1 MLAGIPGAGFPRRH
15 PRGGVVLV
23 AALVAGLSLG
33 PTCPAGAAADIVAT
47 ADPGSVA
54 PLALAARS
62 WHIED
67 FHSEIR
73 VFTTARVEVTER
85 IGVRF
90 DGSYNGIY
98 RDIPVEYRQ
107 AMGFNYTLRLSDIEV
122 TDASGNELRFETSRE
137 RHYRRVKIW
146 IPGAEDTSR
155 TVVIRYTVENGLRWF
170 EEDDQAWTEFYWNVT
185 GDEWPVRI
193 DAASTVI
200 TLPREAT
207 GVRARTFTG
216 AYRSAESEADIEID
230 GSVIRAST
238 RRGLGIKEGLTVT
251 VALDTRVGGEPDGEY
266 VIAPPTTTEKIL
278 DWLRSNWPLGIPVL
292 VFFGMYRIWA
302 RFGRDPERLSVA
314 PRYEPPEDLTV
325 SEAGTL
331 IDSRPDMRDVTAM
344 IVDLAVRGYLKIHQE
359 EGTSFL
365 GFEVS
370 GPEYSF
376 ELLRDRD
383 AWRGLAPH
391 EVKLLD
397 ALFDGNVGDVVT
409 SSDLKNSFYRDLP
422 DIKAALWDA
431 LIDHG
436 FYRTRPDHVRAG
448 WLVGAAVV
456 GIGGFAVGLGASKA
470 MGMSP
475 LATGGA
481 AVLSAL
487 IVGAFGIVMPSRTRA
502 GARAQ
507 EEALGFEDFLA
518 KVESDRFRRMIT
530 GPEMFERYLPFAMAF
545 GVEDTWARAFADIYQ
560 DRQPTWYVGQP
571 GTRFHA
577 ASLTSDLSGMA
588 SSTASAMQSAP
599 RGSGGSGFSGGGG
612 GGFSGGGFGGGGG
625 GAF

>member
-1 MLAGIPGAGFPRRH
+1 MRTAVLAGMLFVGLTSGPPGAAGAPTA
-15 PRGGVVLV
+15 GV
-23 AALVAGLSLG
+23 AA
-33 PTCPAGAAADIVAT
+33 P
-47 ADPGSVA
+47 DPGGT
-54 PLALAARS
+54 PPPTLAVARS
-62 WHIED
+62 WHIES

-73 VFTTARVEVTER
+73 VYATARVEVTER
-85 IGVRF
+85 IRVRF

-107 AMGFNYTLRLSDIEV
+107 AMGFNYTLRLTDIGV
-122 TDASGNELRFETSRE
+122 TDPSGSELRFETSRE

-146 IPGAEDTSR
+146 VPGAENTSR
-155 TVVIRYTVENGLRWF
+155 TVIIRYTVENGLRWF
-170 EEDDQAWTEFYWNVT
+170 EEEDQAWTEFYWNVT

-207 GVRARTFTG
+207 GVRARAFTG

-230 GSVIRAST
+230 GTVIRAST

-251 VALDTRVGGEPDGEY
+251 VALDTRVGGEADGEY
-266 VIAPPTTTEKIL
+266 VIAPPSTAEKIL
-278 DWLRSNWPLGIPVL
+278 GWLRSNWPLGIPVL
-292 VFFGMYRIWA
+292 VFFGMHRIWA
-302 RFGRDPERLSVA
+302 RYGRDPERLSVA
-314 PRYEPPEDLTV
+314 PRYEPPEGLTV

-359 EGTSFL
+359 EGKTFL

-376 ELLRDRD
+376 ELLRDRS
-383 AWRGLAPH
+383 AWRELALH
-391 EVKLLD
+391 EVELLN
-397 ALFDGNVGDVVT
+397 ALFDGTAGDVVT
-409 SSDLKNSFYRDLP
+409 TADLKNSFYEDLP
-422 DIKAALWDA
+422 DIKTALWDA

-436 FYRTRPDHVRAG
+436 FYRTRPDRVRRG
-448 WLVGAAVV
+448 WLIGAAVV
-456 GIGGFAVGLGASKA
+456 GVGGFMLGMAGSEA
-470 MGMSP
+470 IGMSQVS
-475 LATGGA
+475 TGAA

-487 IVGAFGIVMPSRTRA
+487 IVGAFGLVMPSRTRA

-507 EEALGFEDFLA
+507 EEALGFEEFLA

-530 GPEMFERYLPFAMAF
+530 GPEMFERFLPFAMAF
-545 GVEDTWARAFADIYQ
+545 GVEDTWSRAFADIYQ
-560 DRQPTWYVGQP
+560 DRQPTWYVGRP

>member
-1 MLAGIPGAGFPRRH
+1 MR
-15 PRGGVVLV
+15 
-23 AALVAGLSLG
+23 AGLSTGRRNRRRRHRAASLAALLFAALSIG
-33 PTCPAGAAADIVAT
+33 PTAAW
-47 ADPGSVA
+47 SA
-54 PLALAARS
+54 PDRPTARS
-62 WHIED
+62 WHIER

-85 IGVRF
+85 IRVRF

-107 AMGFNYTLRLSDIEV
+107 AMGFNYTLRLTDIAV
-122 TDASGNELRFETSRE
+122 TDASGDELRFETSRE

-146 IPGAEDTSR
+146 VPGAEDASR

-170 EEDDQAWTEFYWNVT
+170 EEEDRAWTEFYWNVT
-185 GDEWPVRI
+185 GDEWPVPI

-200 TLPREAT
+200 TLPNRAT
-207 GVRARTFTG
+207 GVRARAFTG
-216 AYRSAESEADIEID
+216 GYGSTENEAELTID
-230 GSVIRAST
+230 GPVIRAST

-251 VALDTRVGGEPDGEY
+251 VALDTRVGGEPDGDY
-266 VIAPPTTTEKIL
+266 VIAPPTTTEKL
-278 DWLRSNWPLGIPVL
+278 VDWFRSNWPLGIPVL
-292 VFFGMYRIWA
+292 VFLGMYRVWA
-302 RFGRDPERLSVA
+302 RYGRDPERLSIA
-314 PRYEPPEDLTV
+314 PRYEPPKQLTV

-344 IVDLAVRGYLKIHQE
+344 IVDLAVRGYLKIHQQ
-359 EGTSFL
+359 EGKTFL

-376 ELLRDRD
+376 ELLRDRRE
-383 AWRGLAPH
+383 WGELAAH
-391 EVKLLD
+391 ERMLLE
-397 ALFDGNVGDVVT
+397 ALFDGNAGDVVET
-409 SSDLKNSFYRDLP
+409 SDLKNSFYKDLP
-422 DIKAALWDA
+422 DIKTALWEA

-436 FYRTRPDHVRAG
+436 FYRRRPDRVRAA

-456 GIGGFAVGLGASKA
+456 GVVGFIAGLGASES

-487 IVGAFGIVMPSRTRA
+487 VIGGFGLVMPARTRA

-507 EEALGFEDFLA
+507 EEALGFEEFLA

-530 GPEMFERYLPFAMAF
+530 GPEMFERFLPFAMAF
-545 GVEDTWARAFADIYQ
+545 GVEETWARAFADIYR

-577 ASLTSDLSGMA
+577 ANLTSDLSGMA

-599 RGSGGSGFSGGGG
+599 RSSGGSGFSGGGG

>member
-1 MLAGIPGAGFPRRH
+1 MRGGLSIGRPDGRRGQTAALAG
-15 PRGGVVLV
+15 VLL
-23 AALVAGLSLG
+23 AALGIGPAVAWS
-33 PTCPAGAAADIVAT
+33 
-47 ADPGSVA
+47 A
-54 PLALAARS
+54 PDRTTARS
-62 WHIED
+62 WHIEQ

-73 VFTTARVEVTER
+73 VFTTARVQVTER
-85 IGVRF
+85 IRVRF

-98 RDIPVEYRQ
+98 RDIPIEYRQ
-107 AMGFNYTLRLSDIEV
+107 SMGFNYTLRLSDIAV
-122 TDASGNELRFETSRE
+122 TDASGSELRFETSRE

-146 IPGAEDTSR
+146 VPDAEDASR

-170 EEDDQAWTEFYWNVT
+170 EEEDQSWTEFYWNVT
-185 GDEWPVRI
+185 GDEWPVPI

-200 TLPREAT
+200 TLPSEAT
-207 GVRARTFTG
+207 GVRARAFTG
-216 AYRSAESEADIEID
+216 GYGSTESEADLTVD
-230 GSVIRAST
+230 GPMIRASA
-238 RRGLGIKEGLTVT
+238 RGLGIKEGLTVT
-251 VALDTRVGGEPDGEY
+251 VALDTRAGGEPDGEY
-266 VIAPPTTTEKIL
+266 VIAPPTTTEKVL
-278 DWLRSNWPLGIPVL
+278 DWLRSNWPLGFPVL

-302 RFGRDPERLSVA
+302 RYGRDPERLSVA
-314 PRYEPPEDLTV
+314 PRYEPPEGLTV

-344 IVDLAVRGYLKIHQE
+344 IVDLAVRGYVKIHQE
-359 EGTSFL
+359 EGKTFL

-376 ELLRDRD
+376 ELLQGRN
-383 AWRGLAPH
+383 AWQGLAAH
-391 EVKLLD
+391 ELKLLE
-397 ALFDGNVGDVVT
+397 ALFDGYAGDVVT
-409 SSDLKNSFYRDLP
+409 TGDLKNSFYKDLP
-422 DIKAALWDA
+422 DIKKKLWDA

-456 GIGGFAVGLGASKA
+456 GVVGFIAGIGASES

-481 AVLSAL
+481 AVLSAMV
-487 IVGAFGIVMPSRTRA
+487 IGAFGIVMPARTRA

-507 EEALGFEDFLA
+507 EEALGFEEFLA

-530 GPEMFERYLPFAMAF
+530 GPEMFERFLPFAMAF
-545 GVEDTWARAFADIYQ
+545 GVEETWARAFADIYQ
-560 DRQPTWYVGQP
+560 DRQPSWYVGQP
-571 GTRFHA
+571 GTRFHSA
-577 ASLTSDLSGMA
+577 GLTSDLSGMA

-599 RGSGGSGFSGGGG
+599 RSSGGSGFSGGGG